1 MQVAQVQELSCIF
14 CQIYCRLLEYAERAA
29 RYDPKMTLP
38 VPAYLAR
45 V

>member
-1 MQVAQVQELSCIF
+1 MEVAQVQELSCIF

-29 RYDPKMTLP
+29 RYDPETALS